1 MGIDY
6 SIFHSKLL
14 TPPLLQEVQTDLYH
28 WLSSMGKAIGI
39 LAVVDL
45 LQSLICTLI
54 KLHFHHIDCFP
65 CLHHHIKPTLGG
77 VRLHNDA
84 IIAEQG
90 ENDVEHL
97 LVMTLVMG
105 IVAIRHGLRESPF
118 SNCKAPSML
127 PGRICTDIRAMA
139 VLPLVV

>member
-1 MGIDY
+1 MASQINLFY
-6 SIFHSKLL
+6 LPLQTAHSV
-14 TPPLLQEVQTDLYH
+14 LLQEVQTDLYH
-28 WLSSMGKAIGI
+28 RLSSMGKAIGI

-105 IVAIRHGLRESPF
+105 IVAIRHGLQ
-118 SNCKAPSML
+118 K
-127 PGRICTDIRAMA
+127 
-139 VLPLVV
+139 VLQQLQGTLYVAQTYLYRHTGNGG